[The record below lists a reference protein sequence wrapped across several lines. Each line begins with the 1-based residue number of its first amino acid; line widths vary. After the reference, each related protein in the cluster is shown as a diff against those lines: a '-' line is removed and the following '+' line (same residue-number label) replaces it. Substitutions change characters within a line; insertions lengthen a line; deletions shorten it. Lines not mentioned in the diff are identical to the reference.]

1 MQLWQPVRRDNLFS
15 EAALAKTD
23 IQTHVSPPLSKIYV
37 YLFTDLVDSTGWK
50 KHLLDRDYA
59 NELRIPHDKI
69 FRKLLK
75 EYPDAEER
83 DNAGDGFLATFT
95 TSSHATSFALKFHRA
110 LATYDWSEKV
120 RKHRMPATRIGIH
133 LGEVVEFTDEAG
145 MKVAGQAVDLTAR
158 LMSLGKGGFTLLTR
172 HAFDS
177 SRQHLSLN
185 PADPTVPLAWV
196 AHGRYRFKGNEDD
209 PLEVFAVAPA
219 GSHALDVPPDSEKA
233 LRVTVNAVDDT
244 GAWRPAI
251 GQTIPFRDNWVVE
264 KQIGEG
270 GFGEVWLA
278 CNKRTKELRVFKFCF
293 DVERLR
299 SFKRE
304 LTLFRLLQSEFGNRK
319 EFLRLYDVQLERPPF
334 FLESE
339 FVTAGNLGE
348 WATPER
354 FRDWS
359 LEDRIRFA
367 AETCEAVASA
377 HSLGIIHKDLKPSN
391 ILIREVQQKPE
402 PIVAD
407 FGIGVLT
414 DRSQLEK
421 RNITETGAM
430 NTLLG
435 NDSSRT
441 GTRMYAPPESFLGK
455 PATTGYDVYAMGVFL
470 YQLLVGSFNEPL
482 GTGWEESL
490 PESDSL
496 RTKLLVGDIR
506 DATRAD
512 ASKRLPNM
520 SALAE
525 RLRTIEVRVV
535 AKQKELTNKRN
546 ERRVQLL
553 KRALMSATLLV
564 VTLGSLLVYAWQQRN
579 SAQAN
584 AKKAAEHEQ
593 AALVSAKREKE
604 RADELVIEK
613 QRVVDA
619 HRETDSAYRSARA
632 AVDHFFTEVS
642 ESALLNQP
650 GLQTLRRDL
659 LVDARKYYEEF
670 VAARSASPEWTV
682 DVASSRFNLARV
694 HELLGDADAA
704 RASYDQ
710 ALELQQKIS
719 DVDSANLSAKS
730 LLSDIVN
737 GKSRLLQ
744 SIGDLPGSVQL
755 NERALALRQQ
765 LVDAQTSNVE
775 ATRKLANSHMNQGI
789 LAMRQGDL
797 PAAKASL
804 LKAQSLRAVFIDT
817 ANDRT
822 LSRDYAKGFYNLG
835 LLYQQ
840 LGEDVEAA
848 TALNKSVDLLES
860 LVRSHATDL
869 EMKFLL
875 STCLRTLGDAAT
887 DRAEAEDA
895 VDFYNRAANQLTELT
910 SRNPEV
916 FEYKM
921 GLAGVQINLV
931 ELQKE
936 SSPAVANESVD
947 SAIKLLRSLDPSS
960 PVANRDLA
968 LALRLRA
975 ELIEATNR
983 SDAIGGLEQ
992 ARSLLKAIR
1001 DQPDSSL
1008 DVTEELALVEELLAK
1023 FKVQ

>member
-1 MQLWQPVRRDNLFS
+1 MLRDNLFS
-15 EAALAKTD
+15 EAALATTG
-23 IQTHVSPPLSKIYV
+23 IETYVSPPLSKIYV

-110 LATYDWSEKV
+110 LATYDWSENV
-120 RKHRMPATRIGIH
+120 RKHRLPATRIGIH

-177 SRQHLSLN
+177 SRQHLSQN
-185 PADPTVPLAWV
+185 PADPTIPLAWV

-244 GAWRPAI
+244 GAWRPAV

-339 FVTAGNLGE
+339 YVTAGNLGE

-354 FRDWS
+354 FAAWS

-367 AETCEAVASA
+367 AETSEAVASA

-441 GTRMYAPPESFLGK
+441 GTRLYAPPESMLGK

-490 PESDSL
+490 PDSDSI

-512 ASKRLPNM
+512 ASKRLANM

-525 RLRTIEVRVV
+525 RLRTIDGRVV

-546 ERRVQLL
+546 EQRVQLL
-553 KRALMSATLLV
+553 KRALVIATLLV
-564 VTLGSLLVYAWQQRN
+564 VSLGSLSVYAWQQRN
-579 SAQAN
+579 SAQA
-584 AKKAAEHEQ
+584 
-593 AALVSAKREKE
+593 SAKREKE

-613 QRVVDA
+613 QRVVEA
-619 HRETDSAYRSARA
+619 HRETDSAYRSARG

-670 VAARSASPEWTV
+670 VAARSAGPDWTA
-682 DVASSRFNLARV
+682 DVALSRFNLARV
-694 HELLGDADAA
+694 HELLGDTEAA

-710 ALELQQKIS
+710 ALELQQKIC
-719 DVDSANLSAKS
+719 DGDSANLSAKS
-730 LLSDIVN
+730 LLGDMVN

-744 SIGDLPGSVQL
+744 SIGDLPASVQL

-765 LVDAQTSNVE
+765 LVDAQSSNVE

-797 PAAKASL
+797 PVAKASL
-804 LKAQSLRAVFIDT
+804 LKAQSLRGVFVDT
-817 ANDRT
+817 ANDRA
-822 LSRDYAKGFYNLG
+822 LARDYAKGFYNLG
-835 LLYQQ
+835 LLHQQ

-848 TALNKSVDLLES
+848 TALNKSVELLDS

-875 STCLRTLGDAAT
+875 STCLRTLGDAAA
-887 DRAEAEDA
+887 DRADVENA
-895 VDFYNRAANQLTELT
+895 VSYYNRAVNQLKELT

-921 GLAGVQINLV
+921 GLAGVHINLV

-936 SSPAVANESVD
+936 SSPAAANESVD
-947 SAIKLLRSLDPSS
+947 TAIKLLRSLEPSNS
-960 PVANRDLA
+960 VSNRDLA
-968 LALRLRA
+968 LGLRLRA
-975 ELIEATNR
+975 ELTETTHLA
-983 SDAIGGLEQ
+983 DAIRDVEDAQ
-992 ARSLLKAIR
+992 RLLKTIH

-1008 DVTEELALVEELLAK
+1008 DVSEELGLIEELLAK

>member
-1 MQLWQPVRRDNLFS
+1 MTGIEKL
-15 EAALAKTD
+15 
-23 IQTHVSPPLSKIYV
+23 VSSPLSKIYV

-59 NELRIPHDKI
+59 NDLRIPHDRI

-110 LATYDWSEKV
+110 LATYDWSENV
-120 RKHRMPATRIGIH
+120 RKHRLPATRIGIH

-158 LMSLGKGGFTLLTR
+158 LMSVGKGGFTLLTR

-177 SRQHLSLN
+177 SRQHLSQN
-185 PADPTVPLAWV
+185 PADPSVPLAWV
-196 AHGRYRFKGNEDD
+196 AHGRYRFKGNEED

-233 LRVTVNAVDDT
+233 VRVTVNAVDDT
-244 GAWRPAI
+244 GAWRPAV

-319 EFLRLYDVQLERPPF
+319 EFLRLYDVQLEKPPF

-339 FVTAGNLGE
+339 YVTAGNLGE

-354 FRDWS
+354 FAVWS

-367 AETCEAVASA
+367 AETSEAVASA

-441 GTRMYAPPESFLGK
+441 GTRLYAPPESMLGK

-490 PESDSL
+490 PDCDSI

-512 ASKRLPNM
+512 AGKRLPNM

-525 RLRTIEVRVV
+525 RLRTIDGRVS
-535 AKQKELTNKRN
+535 AKQKELTDKRN
-546 ERRVQLL
+546 EQRIQFL
-553 KRALMSATLLV
+553 KRALIIATLLV
-564 VTLGSLLVYAWQQRN
+564 VSLGGLSVYAWQQRN
-579 SAQAN
+579 SAQA
-584 AKKAAEHEQ
+584 
-593 AALVSAKREKE
+593 SAKREKE

-613 QRVVDA
+613 QRVIEA
-619 HRETDSAYRSARA
+619 HRETDSAYRSARG
-632 AVDHFFTEVS
+632 AVDQFFTEVS

-670 VAARSASPEWTV
+670 VAARSASPEWTA
-682 DVASSRFNLARV
+682 DIALSSFNLARV

-704 RASYDQ
+704 KASYDE
-710 ALELQQKIS
+710 AMALQQKICEN
-719 DVDSANLSAKS
+719 DSASLSAKS
-730 LLSDIVN
+730 LLGDMVN

-755 NERALALRQQ
+755 NDRALVLRQQ
-765 LVDAQTSNVE
+765 LVDAQANNVE

-797 PAAKASL
+797 PTAKASL
-804 LKAQSLRAVFIDT
+804 LKAQSLRAAFVDK
-817 ANDRT
+817 ANDR
-822 LSRDYAKGFYNLG
+822 LLVRDYAKGFYNLG
-835 LLYQQ
+835 LLHQQ
-840 LGEDVEAA
+840 LGEDQEAA
-848 TALNKSVDLLES
+848 TALGQSVELLDG

-869 EMKFLL
+869 EMMFLL
-875 STCLRTLGDAAT
+875 STCLRTLGDAAA
-887 DRAEAEDA
+887 DRADVENAIG
-895 VDFYNRAANQLTELT
+895 FYNRAANQLKELT

-921 GLAGVQINLV
+921 GLAGVHINLV
-931 ELQKE
+931 ELQKA
-936 SSPAVANESVD
+936 SSPAAASESVD
-947 SAIKLLRSLDPSS
+947 TAIQLLRSLTPSS
-960 PVANRDLA
+960 PVSNRDLA

-975 ELIEATNR
+975 ELVETIHRE
-983 SDAIGGLEQ
+983 DAIRALEEAQ
-992 ARSLLKAIR
+992 SLLKAIG
-1001 DQPDSSL
+1001 DQPDNSL
-1008 DVTEELALVEELLAK
+1008 DISEELALIEEKLTK
-1023 FKVQ
+1023 FKIQ